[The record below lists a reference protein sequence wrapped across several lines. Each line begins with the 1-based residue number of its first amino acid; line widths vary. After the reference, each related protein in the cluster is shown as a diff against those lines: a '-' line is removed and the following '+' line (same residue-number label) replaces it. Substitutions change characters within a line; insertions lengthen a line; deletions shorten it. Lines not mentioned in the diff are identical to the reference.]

1 MCDIRKLR
9 IAILKHAYGAFH
21 KQKGGKPQEKKQED
35 NGCTAIPGGPR
46 SSKMAP
52 ILLARRWASIVGFH
66 IFGASYSGL
75 AILSLD
81 RKRTETRVD
90 TGRGSSIGVNKH
102 WLADQGPDLD
112 PMFREGNITL
122 REQGLSQPMLD
133 GISAKQITTKRYK

>member
-1 MCDIRKLR
+1 
-9 IAILKHAYGAFH
+9 
-21 KQKGGKPQEKKQED
+21 
-35 NGCTAIPGGPR
+35 
-46 SSKMAP
+46 MAP